1 MINMKDSGF
10 GDIYSMF
17 SMPRPRA
24 AGAGGQSTT
33 GQTSVTKSPDDEE
46 PQMSTGATT
55 AGGTVGTQQSTP
67 AYTDYNNLFSG
78 GAAQQTGTGVQN
90 PEYWNNAAQLYQ
102 NAATNPWF
110 EQAAAGYGQMAQ
122 NGMPTSSSDWYQ
134 NAKAQAGTDV
144 MDILKQINEKAS
156 ASSYGKRYSNATART
171 GMDQASRRF
180 GEMGTQF
187 AGMEMGAQEA
197 ARNRQLQ
204 AYGGLGNLASAYGQN
219 QMNAGQGYQ
228 SLGNDQ
234 NAYGMNLANQAY
246 GMGQGLYGV
255 SQNQANDLGNY
266 WQGNQWWS
274 NPALQMAMQGSQYS
288 PEYAYPQ
295 YKQSTAGQMLNIFS
309 SLFG

>member
-17 SMPRPRA
+17 SMPRPA
-24 AGAGGQSTT
+24 MAGAGGQPTT
-33 GQTSVTKSPDDEE
+33 GKTSVTKSPDDED

-55 AGGTVGTQQSTP
+55 EGGTVPAQQQQP
-67 AYTDYNNLFSG
+67 AYTDYNNLFA
-78 GAAQQTGTGVQN
+78 GAPAQQQGTGIQGQG
-90 PEYWNNAAQLYQ
+90 YADAAAQLYQ

-110 EQAAAGYGQMAQ
+110 EQAAGMFGQMAQ

-144 MDILKQINEKAS
+144 MDIIKQINEQ
-156 ASSYGKRYSNATART
+156 ASSRSFGKRYSNATARA

-204 AYGGLGNLASAYGQN
+204 AMGGLGNLASAYGQN
-219 QMNAGQGYQ
+219 QMGAGQGYQ
-228 SLGNDQ
+228 SLQNDQ

-274 NPALQMAMQGSQYS
+274 NPALQMAMQQSQYS
-288 PEYAYPQ
+288 PDYAYPQ
-295 YKQSTAGQMLNIFS
+295 YKQSTAGQILNIFS